1 MSDLETR
8 FQKLIG
14 KTPDAA
20 QVAELVRVRDALG
33 LRPDDDLW
41 LILFALSHY
50 QGLYKKIPEEIDRS
64 LARAEVMLER
74 FDATRLP
81 EGWFFRKIEKIGAF
95 RLVAGVTTLLLLCL
109 LTGAGAG
116 YFLGMPDDMQQR
128 VLSCEQGKIEI
139 RNSERWCYPVNRNN
153 EIIGFRLKH

>member
-81 EGWFFRKIEKIGAF
+81 EGWFFRKIEKIGAV
-95 RLVAGVTTLLLLCL
+95 RLLMGVTTLLVLCL
-109 LTGAGAG
+109 LLGIGAG
-116 YFLGMPDDMQQR
+116 YLTGLPDATQQR
-128 VLSCEQGKIEI
+128 VLACEHGKIEM
-139 RNSERWCYPVNRNN
+139 RNNERWCYPINRNN
-153 EIIGFRLKH
+153 EIVGFRLKQ